1 MNSSYKRMTQQD
13 VDQLILIAGHDQVK
27 FKDEIHEKYSHDELG
42 TAVNYPEVVVLVKDK
57 YVVQKVMKYA
67 YQESIPVTVR
77 GAGTGLVGG
86 AVPVMGGILLDMTPM
101 NKILE
106 LDKTNLTLTVEPGV
120 KLYEIYEC
128 VEPEGLFY
136 APDPGQKLASIG
148 GNISTNAG
156 GMRAI
161 KYGTTREWVR
171 SLEVVT
177 PKGEL
182 LTFGSKV
189 VKNSTGYG
197 LKDLIIGSEGTLAII
212 VTATLKLIPK
222 PRFSK
227 SILVAFDNREKAIE
241 ASPRLIKDYVLP
253 TAVEFFEKQALGY
266 SEAFFGKTIE
276 NDRYNAYLLL
286 SYDAN
291 DEEALNRD
299 LENVQKLVLEQ
310 YGALDAFIV
319 DAQSKRSNIWNI
331 RGGFLEAI
339 KASSDFIDECDVVLP
354 RSNISEFFAHVRKV
368 SEQMNV
374 RIPYFG
380 HIGDGNLH
388 IYLCKDNASDEVWK
402 ERVKQGFDALYSKAF
417 ELGGLVSGE
426 HGIGLAKK
434 SYMHQLL
441 GDEQLELMRGIKAV
455 FDPKYLLNPKKI
467 V

>member
-1 MNSSYKRMTQQD
+1 MEYKKID
-13 VDQLILIAGHDQVK
+13 ELDIKALIDIAGKQNV
-27 FKDEIHEKYSHDELG
+27 FYKDIDEKYSHDELG
-42 TAVNYPEVVVLVKDK
+42 TVVSSPEVVITIENKFI
-57 YVVQKVMKYA
+57 VQKVVSYA
-67 YQESIPVTVR
+67 YEKNIPILAR

-86 AVPVMGGILLDMTPM
+86 AVPIHGGIVLDMSQM
-101 NKILE
+101 NKIVE

-120 KLYEIYEC
+120 KLFEIYEC
-128 VEPEGLFY
+128 VEKEGLFY

-171 SLEVVT
+171 ALEVVT

-212 VTATLKLIPK
+212 VSATLKLIPK
-222 PRFSK
+222 PKFSK
-227 SILVAFDNREKAIE
+227 SILVAFDNREKAID
-241 ASPRLIKDYVLP
+241 ASPQLIRDYVLP
-253 TAVEFFEKQALGY
+253 TAVEFFEKQSLSY

-276 NDRYNAYLLL
+276 NDNFNAYLLL

-291 DEEALNRD
+291 NEESLNKD
-299 LENVQKLVLEQ
+299 LEHVKDLVINK

-354 RSNISEFFAHVRKV
+354 RSNISEFLAHVRKV
-368 SEQMNV
+368 SEKMNI

-388 IYLCKDNASDEVWK
+388 IYLCKDNATDEEWK
-402 ERVKQGFDALYSKAF
+402 QRVNDGFNALYTKAF

-434 SYMHQLL
+434 DYMHKLL
-441 GDEQLELMRGIKAV
+441 GDEQIEIMRGIKKT
-455 FDPKYLLNPKKI
+455 FDPKNILNPNK
-467 V
+467 VV

>member
-1 MNSSYKRMTQQD
+1 MNSSYKKIDQHD
-13 VDQLILIAGHDQVK
+13 VDVISKIAGLDKVK
-27 FKDEIHEKYSHDELG
+27 FKDAIHEKYSHDELG
-42 TAVNYPEVVVLVKDK
+42 TAVNYPELVVLVENKE
-57 YVVQKVMKYA
+57 VVQKVVTYA
-67 YQESIPVTVR
+67 YEQTIPVTVR

-86 AVPVMGGILLDMTPM
+86 AVPVMGGILLDMSPM
-101 NKILE
+101 NKIIE

-120 KLYEIYEC
+120 KLHEIYEC

-171 SLEVVT
+171 ALEVVT

-182 LTFGSKV
+182 LKLGSKV

-212 VTATLKLIPK
+212 VSATLKLIPK
-222 PRFSK
+222 PKFSK
-227 SILVAFDNREKAIE
+227 SILVPFDNREKAIE

-253 TAVEFFEKQALGY
+253 TAVEFFEKQSLSY

-276 NDRYNAYLLL
+276 NDNYNAYLLL
-286 SYDAN
+286 SYDGN
-291 DEEALNRD
+291 DEESLNKD
-299 LENVQKLVLEQ
+299 LENVKKLVIDK
-310 YGALDAFIV
+310 YDALDAFIV

-354 RSNISEFFAHVRKV
+354 RSNISEFFSHVRKV
-368 SEQMNV
+368 SEEMNV

-388 IYLCKDNASDEVWK
+388 IYLCKDNATDEEWNK
-402 ERVKQGFDALYSKAF
+402 RVKDGFDALYHKAF

-434 SYMHQLL
+434 AYMHQLL
-441 GDEQLELMRGIKAV
+441 GEDQIELMRGIKKV
-455 FDPKYLLNPKKI
+455 FDPKYILNPKKI